1 VYRWHSCVSE
11 RDDKWTESIY
21 EKLFPGKDTAKID
34 LAEFIATLGKFEGS
48 LSKDPPARNFAD
60 LPRQDDGTFNDDDL
74 VKILTE
80 SIEDVAGAFG
90 ANQVPLALRAVE
102 ILGINQARSWKLA
115 SLNEF
120 RMFFG
125 LAPHK
130 TFEDINS
137 DPKVAE
143 QLKRLY
149 DHPDYVEIYPG
160 MAVEEAKP
168 PMTPGSGLCTTY
180 TISRAVLS
188 DAVALVRG
196 DRFYTVRLT
205 SQELPCFY
213 GLISFLG

>member
-1 VYRWHSCVSE
+1 VSE
-11 RDDKWTESIY
+11 RDEKWTHSIY
-21 EKLFPGKDTAKID
+21 EKLFPGKDPSKID
-34 LAEFIATLGKFEGS
+34 MPEFIHTLSEWEKNLDNDPSKRPFEDLKREEDGK
-48 LSKDPPARNFAD
+48 
-60 LPRQDDGTFNDDDL
+60 FNDDDL

-90 ANQVPLALRAVE
+90 AQQVPLALRAVE
-102 ILGINQARSWKLA
+102 ILGIQQARAWNLA

-120 RMFFG
+120 RKFFN

-137 DPKVAE
+137 NKEVAE

-149 DHPDYVEIYPG
+149 DHPDFVELYPG
-160 MAVEEAKP
+160 IAVEETKAP
-168 PMTPGSGLCTTY
+168 RTPGSGLCATY

-196 DRFYTVRLT
+196 DRFYTVC
-205 SQELPCFY
+205 SLP
-213 GLISFLG
+213 LESISLALKTYLG